1 MDKKTPWYTRMTDDN
16 WATAIKIAAVLV
28 AMPRW
33 IGALLEAD
41 GVPLMLTPDT
51 APWWGLFSALASA
64 GMALVEGVAFWYT
77 LRAWRK
83 YGGGWLF
90 TLIVASMATFA
101 MVLTPYIMANV
112 SGIKL
117 ANILQGFWIVAWS
130 SCVSLSTILIV
141 ASVGYAQP
149 KEAKQATLPDVSQT
163 FTGTQTANNVPQAAI
178 DATTATEVSETP
190 LESVGGQ
197 KTMNHTQP
205 ADDAT
210 LTHSDAILSIDDLLS
225 TVPVTGNTA
234 VDVLSCYAVAPN
246 ASQDAVAS
254 HIGKSRGRVGQ
265 VLAELAAQKR
275 IERNGQVKVLAE

>member
-112 SGIKL
+112 SGSKL
-117 ANILQGFWIVAWS
+117 ASILQGGWIVAWS

-149 KEAKQATLPDVSQT
+149 KEAKQAALPDAIHK
-163 FTGTQTANNVPQAAI
+163 FTGTQPVNNVPQPTI
-178 DATTATEVSETP
+178 KTTTAPEVSETP
-190 LESVGGQ
+190 LESIEGQ

-205 ADDAT
+205 TSDAT
-210 LTHSDAILSIDDLLS
+210 LTRSDAILSVEELLA
-225 TVPVTGNTA
+225 TVPVTGDTA
-234 VDVLSCYAVAPN
+234 RDVLSCYAVAPS
-246 ASQDAVAS
+246 APQESVAS